1 MNRKSYKYL
10 ALVFVFALVFGSF
23 GAMAPAAAQAS
34 DLAGPP
40 PPRMHGNHGNNPH
53 FTQAQMTN
61 PFVRDFDGDC
71 VWWRYEL
78 HNGHYVRKYTPCR
91 YGDVEISYRRNY
103 RALWGQPELN
113 TGSGKSD

>member
-1 MNRKSYKYL
+1 
-10 ALVFVFALVFGSF
+10 VFALVFGSF

-40 PPRMHGNHGNNPH
+40 PPRMHGNHQH